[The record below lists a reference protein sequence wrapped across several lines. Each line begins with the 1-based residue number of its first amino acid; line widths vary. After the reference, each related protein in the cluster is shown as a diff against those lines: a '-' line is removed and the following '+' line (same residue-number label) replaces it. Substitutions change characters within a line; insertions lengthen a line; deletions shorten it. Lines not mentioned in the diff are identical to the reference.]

1 MLNQTLKWSCFVILV
16 TASVGI
22 TRADTTLR
30 RQLTPFF
37 QRYCFDC
44 HSGDTPQAGFNLKTY
59 SVDLT
64 DADVRRRWVHLF
76 DRVAKGEMPPK
87 SADRPDAKSKSKF
100 LQLLGDSLT
109 DADLVNR
116 EVVLRRL
123 NRKEYENTVRDLFGI
138 HVDVQAVLPDD
149 SAEQGFDTIG
159 SDLSVSAEQIVTYIE
174 SADLVLDQVFGEAK
188 PPKRIDETVNIR
200 ELRSKTT
207 ADRILPDG
215 VVLFS
220 GAKHLPL
227 YGVSVPEPGVY
238 RLRVQ
243 ARAIQS
249 DRSVVMQ
256 VDGGVTGRIPGH
268 VAGFFEVPPGKVVTI
283 ELTDRSVENHDTF
296 SFGLVGGY
304 PWWKVN
310 GDEYKGVGL
319 FLGDIEI
326 EGPLEEWPPP
336 SRAKLLGDI
345 DPATGSL
352 DDIKAILSRIIPQ
365 AFRRSTND
373 DDVAPFVALA
383 RQALDEGS
391 TFEKAL
397 RRGLKGVLC
406 APEFLFLEE
415 RIASSQ
421 HAVKRIDD
429 FALASRLSY
438 FLWTSLPDG
447 ELLAVAGCGEL
458 KQHAVLRGQVERML
472 GDPKSQ
478 RFVESFTGQ
487 WLRLYDIDFTVP
499 DRNLYPEYNQLLR
512 QSMLDET
519 HAFFREVLNRNL
531 SVRNFIDS
539 DFVMINEP
547 LADFYGIDGVKG
559 LKIRRVELS
568 SESVR
573 GGVLTQASTLKV
585 SADGTRTSP
594 VLRGVWIRKHFYG
607 TPPPPPPPT
616 VVAVEPDI
624 RGATTIREQLA
635 KHRDQ
640 ESCHRKIDPPG
651 FSLESFDVIGA
662 QRDWYRARLGGKY
675 VRKPRHAQAPNH
687 FVQYRQGPD
696 VDPSGT
702 TADGQPFADIREYKR
717 LLLNDETTMAR
728 SLTQLLLTYSLGRH
742 LGFSDRPQVER
753 IVESARSKDY
763 GLRSIVHEV
772 VQSETF
778 SQP

>member
-1 MLNQTLKWSCFVILV
+1 MILV
-16 TASVGI
+16 TVSVGI

-37 QRYCFDC
+37 ERYCFDC
-44 HSGDTPQAGFNLKTY
+44 HSGDTPQAGLNLKTY
-59 SVDLT
+59 SVDLA
-64 DADVRRRWVHLF
+64 DADVRQRSVHLF
-76 DRVAKGEMPPK
+76 DRVANGEMPPK
-87 SADRPDAKSKSKF
+87 SADHPDAESKSKF

-227 YGVSVPEPGVY
+227 YGFSVPEPGVY

-243 ARAIQS
+243 AKAIQS

-373 DDVAPFVALA
+373 DDVAPYVALA

-415 RIASSQ
+415 RVESSQ

-438 FLWTSLPDG
+438 FLWSSLPDG
-447 ELLAVAGCGEL
+447 ELLAVAGRGEL
-458 KQHAVLRGQVERML
+458 KQPAVLRGQVERML

-559 LKIRRVELS
+559 LKIRRVELP

-594 VLRGVWIRKHFYG
+594 VLRGVWIQKHFYG

-640 ESCHRKIDPPG
+640 ESCNRCHRKIDPPG
-651 FSLESFDVIGA
+651 FALESFDVIGA
-662 QRDWYRARLGGKY
+662 QRDWYRTRRGGKY

-696 VDPSGT
+696 VDASGT

-717 LLLNDETTMAR
+717 LLLNDETAMAR

-742 LGFSDRPQVER
+742 LGFSDRPHVER
-753 IVESARSKDY
+753 IVKSTRSKDY

-778 SQP
+778 RQP